1 MFDSVLGIVILAD
14 LFFLAPLTLL
24 LTIQAMNFFDGQ
36 TTSTRFKMNDVKK
49 QAKLIGG
56 LKF

>member
-1 MFDSVLGIVILAD
+1 MFDSVLGVVILAD

-24 LTIQAMNFFDGQ
+24 LAIQTLNFFDGQ

-49 QAKLIGG
+49 
-56 LKF
+56 